1 MKASE
6 REGILMG
13 KTYQRWNI
21 HHRLQH
27 LLLFSSFFLLT
38 FTGLPIKYAAKSW
51 AVYASSFFGGFDT
64 MLNIHKGAAIVMIIA
79 AVYHLGYLTFSKIV
93 RQESSAAMI
102 PTWKDVTD
110 LLDHIVFCL
119 GMTKKDARFDR
130 YSYKEKFDYWAVFW
144 GIAIMVGSGLILW
157 FPHVSARF
165 VSRSFIDCAQI
176 AHSDE
181 AMLAIMAVFIWHFYN
196 AHFSPMVFPMSTV
209 WLDGNFSQ
217 REMEEFHP
225 LELRDNAPPALEG
238 YATKADISL
247 EASRFRHNPKLIVGQ
262 MIIYAAI
269 LIWFLYGFL
278 PLGLM

>member
-1 MKASE
+1 MS
-6 REGILMG
+6 RV
-13 KTYQRWNI
+13 YQRWNI

-27 LLLFSSFFLLT
+27 LFLFSSFFLLT
-38 FTGLPIKYAAKSW
+38 FTGLPIKYAAKTW
-51 AVYASSFFGGFDT
+51 AVQVASFFGGFET
-64 MLNIHKGAAIVMIIA
+64 MLNIHKGAALVMIMA
-79 AVYHLGYLTFSKIV
+79 AVYHLGYLVYCRLVKK
-93 RQESSAAMI
+93 EKSSAMI
-102 PTWKDVTD
+102 PGWKDVTD

-157 FPHVSARF
+157 FPHVSAQY

-209 WLDGNFSQ
+209 WLDGQFNQ
-217 REMEEFHP
+217 AEMEEFHT
-225 LELRDNAPPALEG
+225 LELRTNPPPSMEG
-238 YATKADISL
+238 HSPEEGITPAV
-247 EASRFRHNPKLIVGQ
+247 SRFRSSPLLIVVQ
-262 MIIYAAI
+262 MIVYGAI

>member
-1 MKASE
+1 
-6 REGILMG
+6 
-13 KTYQRWNI
+13 
-21 HHRLQH
+21 
-27 LLLFSSFFLLT
+27 
-38 FTGLPIKYAAKSW
+38 
-51 AVYASSFFGGFDT
+51 